1 VTDERVAESRPMTR
15 FALLVTIRVRPDAV
29 EDFRARILA
38 AAATAEREEPGCLRF
53 EVAQDESEPATFVLI
68 EVYTDAAALA
78 HHHATPHF
86 LRFQEETRDVVL
98 AKTRQRLVLHGG

>member
-1 VTDERVAESRPMTR
+1 MTR
-15 FALLVTIRVRPDAV
+15 FALLVTLRVRPDAAA
-29 EDFRARILA
+29 DFRQKLLA
-38 AAATAEREEPGCLRF
+38 AAAAATREEPDCLRF
-53 EVAQDESEPATFVLI
+53 EVAQDEADPATFVLF

-78 HHHATPHF
+78 HHHTTPHF